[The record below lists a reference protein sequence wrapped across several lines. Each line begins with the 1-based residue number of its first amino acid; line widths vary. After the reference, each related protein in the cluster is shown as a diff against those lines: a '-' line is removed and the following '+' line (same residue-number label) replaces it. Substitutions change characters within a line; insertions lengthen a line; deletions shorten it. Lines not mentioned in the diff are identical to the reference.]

1 MNTIQRQV
9 PGWLIDLLLVAGM
22 IALSIAVERATQGRI
37 ANTSIIV
44 WVGAV
49 YFVLLR
55 VGAFLARVGQT
66 LGCLGALVMAWVL
79 PCGFVG
85 WLALSP
91 DRQAMARD
99 SIYLFALQGVF
110 IIIVMWMTFERIR
123 YHDQQRFGNHT
134 G

>member
-1 MNTIQRQV
+1 MEHERNRL
-9 PGWLIDLLLVAGM
+9 PGWLVDVGLVALM
-22 IALSIAVERATQGRI
+22 VAISIAVERATQGRI
-37 ANTSIIV
+37 ANTSIVV
-44 WVGAV
+44 WVGLV

-55 VGAFLARVGQT
+55 LGAFFARVGQT
-66 LGCLGALVMAWVL
+66 VGCLSALLIAWVL

-99 SIYLFALQGVF
+99 SIYLFALQGLF

-123 YHDQQRFGNHT
+123 HYDQRRLGRKS
-134 G
+134 